1 MTVQFQPKT
10 SKKHV
15 DSYPLTFIGLRIVQ
29 FDEEKVQ
36 KYIPVCKIFSLF
48 SCANELNNGKKLLMA
63 IKFFLFFQYQP
74 KKYEKSIE
82 P

>member
-1 MTVQFQPKT
+1 MLILILLYLKGFNLTRKT
-10 SKKHV
+10 SKI
-15 DSYPLTFIGLRIVQ
+15 L
-29 FDEEKVQ
+29 
-36 KYIPVCKIFSLF
+36 PVCKIFSLF